1 MVLYNL
7 VTNCVMESEMIR
19 DRLVVG
25 IPDSALSQ
33 CLQLNAE
40 LTLDKAKK
48 QIRQWEAVEE
58 QQQALNEVGR
68 LGNLEALHS
77 YT

>member
-1 MVLYNL
+1 MATMAKTIPEETAEQYSMVLYNL
-7 VTNCVMESEMIR
+7 ITNCVMESS

-33 CLQLNAE
+33 HLQLDAE

-48 QIRQWEAVEE
+48 QIHQ
-58 QQQALNEVGR
+58 
-68 LGNLEALHS
+68 
-77 YT
+77 